1 MKLRNRE
8 IINHNTIKNE
18 NTIKKEKFEEE
29 IINQSNVVETND
41 NFLQL
46 KENIKATT
54 SIINSLC
61 EINLNNIEK
70 QEKISIKILDFLHN
84 ISMGETNKETDKRRN
99 KREKIINTITI
110 ILFSICLSFVATHI
124 SLELSKKLVKNI
136 FIIPSTILD
145 ILIYN
150 TIGLFT
156 DYNNYLTNKIETFS
170 LSPSIK
176 ELEYIIYFF
185 VCYILSLINYS
196 IITVL
201 RFATNISNG
210 DISMCVSP
218 INFKYPP
225 QNIVFNKEIIKV
237 KDIYNIID
245 EVYGRRNR
253 ENIISNSICY
263 KK

>member
-1 MKLRNRE
+1 MKLRSRE
-8 IINHNTIKNE
+8 IITKNTN
-18 NTIKKEKFEEE
+18 KKENFEQE
-29 IINQSNVVETND
+29 IITESNVIETND
-41 NFLQL
+41 NFVQL

-70 QEKISIKILDFLHN
+70 QEKISNEILDFLHN
-84 ISMGETNKETDKRRN
+84 ISKVETNKETDKHRN
-99 KREKIINTITI
+99 KREKLINTITI

-136 FIIPSTILD
+136 FIIPSSLLD

-150 TIGLFT
+150 TLGLFT
-156 DYNNYLTNKIETFS
+156 EYNNYLTNKIETFS
-170 LSPSIK
+170 LPSSIK
-176 ELEYIIYFF
+176 ELEYITYFF

-218 INFKYPP
+218 INFKYFP
-225 QNIVFNKEIIKV
+225 QNILTNKEMMKV

-245 EVYGRRNR
+245 EVYRKRNR
-253 ENIISNSICY
+253 ENVISNSICY

>member
-1 MKLRNRE
+1 MKLRSRE
-8 IINHNTIKNE
+8 IITKNTN
-18 NTIKKEKFEEE
+18 KKENFEQE
-29 IINQSNVVETND
+29 IITASNVIETND
-41 NFLQL
+41 NFVQL

-70 QEKISIKILDFLHN
+70 QEKISNEILDFLHN
-84 ISMGETNKETDKRRN
+84 ISKVETNNKTDKHRN
-99 KREKIINTITI
+99 KREKLINTITI

-136 FIIPSTILD
+136 FIIPSSVLD

-150 TIGLFT
+150 TLGLFT
-156 DYNNYLTNKIETFS
+156 EYNNYLTNKIETFS
-170 LSPSIK
+170 LPSSIK
-176 ELEYIIYFF
+176 ELEYITYFF

-218 INFKYPP
+218 ISLKYSSE
-225 QNIVFNKEIIKV
+225 NILPNKEIMKV